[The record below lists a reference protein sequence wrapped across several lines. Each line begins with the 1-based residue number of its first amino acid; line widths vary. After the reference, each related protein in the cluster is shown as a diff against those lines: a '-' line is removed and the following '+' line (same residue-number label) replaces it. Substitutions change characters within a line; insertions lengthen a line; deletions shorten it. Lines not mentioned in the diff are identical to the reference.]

1 MAKYVILIA
10 GNICA
15 GKTEFVKYLEAQQ
28 HAFRPELREGEKLT
42 IVPEFIDPVGLENFY
57 HDRKRHT
64 NQFELTCLNGRIN
77 RYQKAQ
83 RSSDLYIFDRGMIEG
98 AETFCKNSFLEGY
111 LSHADYENYLRTVK
125 KALDELDRTEQ
136 QRWLEQLVVY
146 FRMEEPRILQQR
158 QQQRATKGEI
168 IPLEYLQRLNERYE
182 ELFQRLEA
190 VYTGYGVKA
199 PKVICVDASIN
210 FHEDKGYH
218 QRTLEEI
225 VTVLHNE
232 GLPEQQ

>member
-15 GKTEFVKYLEAQQ
+15 GKTKFVEYLDAHQEI
-28 HAFRPELREGEKLT
+28 FRPFLGPEEQVT

-64 NQFELTCLNGRIN
+64 NQFELTCLTGRIN

-83 RSSDLYIFDRGMIEG
+83 RSSDFYVFDRGMIEG
-98 AETFCKNSFLEGY
+98 AETFCKNSFLDGY
-111 LSHADYENYLRTVK
+111 LSHADYENYLRTAK
-125 KALDELDRTEQ
+125 KALDELDRSEQ
-136 QRWLEQLVVY
+136 QTWLEQLVVY
-146 FRMEEPRILQQR
+146 FRTEDPRILQER
-158 QQQRATKGEI
+158 QQKRGTAGEI
-168 IPLEYLQRLNERYE
+168 IPLDYLQHLNQRYD
-182 ELFQRLEA
+182 ELFQNIEK

-199 PKVICVDASIN
+199 PQVIYVDASIN

-218 QRTLEEI
+218 QRTLVEI
-225 VTVLHNE
+225 VRVLR
-232 GLPEQQ
+232 GGQL